1 MPLKRN
7 KQRANIDTEQYDESS
22 SPGKDLG
29 RAFADGAVTAL
40 ASAKEASDWNPIVKA
55 VVGGVNEIVTLCRV
69 SAASF
74 GSPFLFDISALWL
87 AISN

>member
-1 MPLKRN
+1 MPFKRN
-7 KQRANIDTEQYDESS
+7 KQRANIDSEEHGDSS
-22 SPGKDLG
+22 SPGKDWG
-29 RAFADGAVTAL
+29 RAFADGAATAL

-74 GSPFLFDISALWL
+74 HLPVTV
-87 AISN
+87 

>member
-1 MPLKRN
+1 MPFSRN
-7 KQRANIDTEQYDESS
+7 KQRANIDAEQQSESS

-29 RAFADGAVTAL
+29 RAFADGAAAAL

-74 GSPFLFDISALWL
+74 DIPLL
-87 AISN
+87 I